1 LQTKPLLIST
11 PFESRLAILHMI
23 LKSTAVLFSKESFL
37 HELLR
42 YVIHDDLA
50 FSTVDSA
57 RFRDM
62 TLEVNDSLADFGC
75 LQTDETI
82 KRSIMDNYKAYKGD
96 WEIESR
102 GTIGKIHI
110 SFGFS
115 KNSTKTSNT
124 SERCIVCL
132 PRQARVNLGSLR
144 WLRERWL
151 EDAEKN
157 TRNGRI

>member
-1 LQTKPLLIST
+1 
-11 PFESRLAILHMI
+11 
-23 LKSTAVLFSKESFL
+23 
-37 HELLR
+37 
-42 YVIHDDLA
+42 
-50 FSTVDSA
+50 
-57 RFRDM
+57 M

-102 GTIGKIHI
+102 STIGKIHI

-132 PRQARVNLGSLR
+132 PIQARVNLGSLR